1 MDTVFR
7 LEDITFP
14 LLMKDTIDTLFTG
27 IIFVSSENRK
37 KGLIFKDGILC
48 AIQSNRIEE
57 LLGRVL
63 VDMGYITEG

>member
-37 KGLIFKDGILC
+37 KGLSFTDGIHC
-48 AIQSNRIEE
+48 AIQ
-57 LLGRVL
+57 
-63 VDMGYITEG
+63 